1 MNTFVQFIGEI
12 NFSKDTSPNTLIMLA
27 TMIPIITSSY
37 FILNFCLNEDIEK
50 KIVNIVGYSRK
61 SLNFY
66 CIFCI
71 LAYCM
76 FPFFIFIFSFNK
88 LEVLFISGIV
98 CIMYFLGY
106 IFFYLFESS
115 IQKDKYF
122 MYFLVIP
129 LILSSFEIFIGS
141 LILVFFDF
149 SNLKIILWILY
160 VCFVILYIRINL
172 NKFKD
177 VYGVKISFK
186 NDEFNKYEQYKLGF
200 ILFETHDDI
209 IFEINGILNRY
220 RKSDIFCIEEVKDSY
235 KSNLDKIEK
244 GINKFKNNKNIKKL
258 IKNEIYFIEKEFLKL
273 QKISYLY
280 NINRNKYMEYINS
293 INTLIHL
300 LNLIKKNVK
309 IESYIKNDEIIK
321 NDYENIKSELFK
333 LKTFINN

>member
-1 MNTFVQFIGEI
+1 MNTLVQFIGDI
-12 NFSKDTSPNTLIMLA
+12 NFSKDTSHNTLTIL
-27 TMIPIITSSY
+27 TTIIPMITSLY
-37 FILNFCLNEDIEK
+37 FVLIFLFNEDIEK
-50 KIVNIVGYSRK
+50 KLVRIVGYSRK
-61 SLNFY
+61 WLNIY
-66 CIFCI
+66 CIFFI

-76 FPFFIFIFSFNK
+76 LPFI
-88 LEVLFISGIV
+88 
-98 CIMYFLGY
+98 CYFLNASNIILISASGCIIY
-106 IFFYLFESS
+106 LIVYFVLYFKDQENETFFYFVVKPFIISS
-115 IQKDKYF
+115 IQ
-122 MYFLVIP
+122 I
-129 LILSSFEIFIGS
+129 SIGS
-141 LILVFFDF
+141 KFLRSFGTKELKFCFWGLYILFG
-149 SNLKIILWILY
+149 
-160 VCFVILYIRINL
+160 ILYIHTTL
-172 NKFKD
+172 NKFKV

-186 NDEFNKYEQYKLGF
+186 NDGFNNYEQDKLGF
-200 ILFETHDDI
+200 ILFETNDDI

-244 GINKFKNNKNIKKL
+244 GINKFKNNKNIQKL